1 MYLIAIA
8 WMYVVL
14 MMALAEALSA
24 QGTILGALVTFLLY
38 GCLPLSIVMYLLGTP
53 MRRRARL
60 AAEAEQARL
69 AQAEKVASSVAVTAE
84 VGTAPPLTPPEAP
97 PHKASEVASAA
108 QPDGRSLPPRDAV
121 TAKGEER

>member
-84 VGTAPPLTPPEAP
+84 VGTAPPLTPPEGT
-97 PHKASEVASAA
+97 PHKALEVASTA
-108 QPDGRSLPPRDAV
+108 QPDGGGLPPRDAV

>member
-24 QGTILGALVTFLLY
+24 QGTILGALVTFVLY
-38 GCLPLSIVMYLLGTP
+38 GCLPLSILMYLLGTP

-60 AAEAEQARL
+60 AAEAEQA
-69 AQAEKVASSVAVTAE
+69 QVAPLKEMAPSAADTAAASAATTLKTPE
-84 VGTAPPLTPPEAP
+84 GAPDKAPE
-97 PHKASEVASAA
+97 EASAA
-108 QPDGRSLPPRDAV
+108 QPDGGGLPPRDAV
-121 TAKGEER
+121 AAKGEER

>member
-60 AAEAEQARL
+60 AAEAEQAQRAPL
-69 AQAEKVASSVAVTAE
+69 EKVAPSAADTAAS
-84 VGTAPPLTPPEAP
+84 GAAPPLTPPEGA
-97 PHKASEVASAA
+97 PHKALEEASAA
-108 QPDGRSLPPRDAV
+108 QPNGRSLPPRDAV